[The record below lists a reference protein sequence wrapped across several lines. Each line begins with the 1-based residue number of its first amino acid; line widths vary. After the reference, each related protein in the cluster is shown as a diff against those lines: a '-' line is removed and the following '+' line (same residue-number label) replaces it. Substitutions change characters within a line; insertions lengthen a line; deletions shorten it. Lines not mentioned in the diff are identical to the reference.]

1 MGLRDI
7 LIAALLVAGTAA
19 PTMAADPWADC
30 QAQQNEQ
37 EALQA
42 CTQIVD
48 AKREPPLRLAQAYNL
63 RAVVHQRMSQPDKAI
78 GDFSQAIQLMKDAGK
93 SDWELAFTYFMRA
106 NTYRAKGDL
115 DQAIADHSQSIRIAP
130 NWDKSYNDRGAI
142 YFQKGDL
149 PRALDDIS
157 KVISFRPDSPRVA
170 ESYAIRAL
178 LLQRMGRPAEGLPD
192 ADRAIALNGRSA
204 MALYIRAK
212 IYEALGRS
220 EDAAAGIRA
229 ALQIDPRIGEQM
241 NAMERAG
248 RP

>member
-1 MGLRDI
+1 MYLRDI
-7 LIAALLVAGTAA
+7 LIAALLVASSAA
-19 PTMAADPWADC
+19 PAMAADVWTDC
-30 QAQQNEQ
+30 QAPQNEQ
-37 EALQA
+37 ALQA
-42 CTQIVD
+42 CTQIID
-48 AKREPPLRLAQAYNL
+48 AKSEPPLRLAQAYNL

-78 GDFSQAIQLMKDAGK
+78 ADFGQAIQLMKDAGK

-115 DQAIADHSQSIRIAP
+115 DQAIADHSESIRIAP
-130 NWDKSYNDRGAI
+130 GWDKSYNDRGAI

-149 PRALDDIS
+149 SRALDDIS

-178 LLQRMGRPAEGLPD
+178 LLQRLGRPAEGLPD
-192 ADRAIALNGRSA
+192 ADRAIALNARSA

-241 NAMERAG
+241 NAMERVG

>member
-157 KVISFRPDSPRVA
+157 EVISFRPDSPRVA

-212 IYEALGRS
+212 IYEALGRA
-220 EDAAAGIRA
+220 EDAAAGFRA

-241 NAMERAG
+241 NAMERVG